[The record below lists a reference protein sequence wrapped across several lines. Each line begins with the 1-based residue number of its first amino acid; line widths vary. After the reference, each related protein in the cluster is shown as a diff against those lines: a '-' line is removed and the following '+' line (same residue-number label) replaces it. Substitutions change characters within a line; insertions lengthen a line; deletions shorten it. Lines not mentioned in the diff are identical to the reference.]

1 MEIPVNKLLLDKA
14 MNLWVKKNA
23 NEFALKKKIKILPA
37 KYDNAVGNINTNKIT
52 QLEKAYSINEI
63 HNLPFVLVKQYK
75 NTEYYEIIDGRHRV
89 VLALKYNYDTLLCK
103 LV

>member
-1 MEIPVNKLLLDKA
+1 MEIQIAKLLLDRA

-23 NEFALKKKIKILPA
+23 NDFAFNKKVKILSA
-37 KYDNAVGNINTNKIT
+37 KYDNAVGNININKIT
-52 QLEKAYSINEI
+52 QLEKAYSINQI

-75 NTEYYEIIDGRHRV
+75 NTDYYEIIDGRHRV
-89 VLALKYNYDTLLCK
+89 VLALKYKYDTLLCK